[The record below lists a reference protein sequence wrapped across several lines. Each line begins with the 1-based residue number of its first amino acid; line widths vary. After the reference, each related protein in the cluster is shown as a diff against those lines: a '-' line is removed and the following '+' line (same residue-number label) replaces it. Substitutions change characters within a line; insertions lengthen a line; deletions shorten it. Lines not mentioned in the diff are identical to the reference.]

1 MKSKNEKVQRF
12 LDDIAEA
19 DNEKFEILQKLREVV
34 FRKFSEVSEVVKYG
48 GIMFSLENQK
58 DFGGLFVYKDYVSF
72 EFSNG
77 AQFSD
82 PQKFLEGKG
91 KFRRH
96 LKIRFLAE
104 IKTKNTE
111 FFIAQIKNA

>member
-1 MKSKNEKVQRF
+1 MKSKNEKVQKF
-12 LDDIAEA
+12 LDDIAET
-19 DNEKFEILQKLREVV
+19 DSEKFEILQSLRGIVFAKL
-34 FRKFSEVSEVVKYG
+34 SEVSEIVKYG
-48 GIMFSLENQK
+48 GIMFSLEGQK
-58 DFGGLFVYKDYVSF
+58 DFGGIFVYKEHVSL
-72 EFSNG
+72 EFSKG
-77 AQFSD
+77 AKFSD
-82 PQKFLEGKG
+82 PQKLLEGKG